1 MVGGSVEVPCE
12 DIFELF
18 FWHNLLHHELERCF
32 CRCASFAGLSPLE
45 LQVLWLTSTSNSVT
59 LADLASVTTHS
70 KKELER
76 VVKCLEQDGLVEEIG
91 SKESDY
97 VCFQPTNRGQDVLGR
112 LFNRPSKCRCVLRS
126 ERDSVKNL
134 LEVAREV
141 VFELKRQGSCGPIA
155 KSRTEPK

>member
-1 MVGGSVEVPCE
+1 M
-12 DIFELF
+12 
-18 FWHNLLHHELERCF
+18 
-32 CRCASFAGLSPLE
+32 
-45 LQVLWLTSTSNSVT
+45 T

-91 SKESDY
+91 SKESYY

-141 VFELKRQGSCGPIA
+141 VFELKRQGSCGLIA